1 MLNFKPAAIIGFI
14 GGAAL
19 FVGAIFL
26 TSNTPLIYLNLHGA
40 MIVVGGTMAAS
51 LIAFPYVQLESA
63 FVRAWQ
69 LIKKDRA
76 VSKGDLERFIRVAGL
91 RQQNAMTKIEEE
103 IKQTNSPFVRTGL
116 QLVIDG
122 LPSDDVASVLE
133 LRMKNQELIERNEAL
148 VFKTMATFTP
158 AFGLAATLIGLVNM
172 LFIMGQGATAQQ
184 VGSNMSLAL
193 IATFYGVVLANGF
206 LRPLA
211 TKIELKTQDR
221 LRVMATIVE
230 AIRCISEGRGPSHVR
245 EVLFALVADHGDEMG
260 LRDTLVAMTEAD
272 LYQSKA

>member
-1 MLNFKPAAIIGFI
+1 MLNFKPAAIVGFL
-14 GGAAL
+14 GGVAL

-26 TSNTPLIYLNLHGA
+26 TSETPLIYLNLHGA
-40 MIVVGGTMAAS
+40 MIVVGGTVAAS
-51 LIAFPYVQLESA
+51 LVAFPYVQLKSA
-63 FVRAWQ
+63 FARAWQ
-69 LIKKDRA
+69 LIKKDHP

-91 RQQNAMTKIEEE
+91 RQQNAMAKIEEE
-103 IKQTNSPFVRTGL
+103 IENANSPFVRTGL

-122 LPSDDVASVLE
+122 LPSDDIASVLE

-172 LFIMGQGATAQQ
+172 LFMMGQGATAQH
-184 VGSNMSLAL
+184 VGTNMSLAL

-221 LRVMATIVE
+221 LRAMAIIVE
-230 AIRCISEGRGPSHVR
+230 VIRCIAEGRGPSHVR
-245 EVLFALVADHGDEMG
+245 EVLFAIVADHGDEMG
-260 LRDTLVAMTEAD
+260 LRDTLVTMTEAD
-272 LYQSKA
+272 LYRSKA